1 MVVHWGT
8 RVAAALSALMLGAVP
23 VWAQAPPPPDPID
36 LIATLNAVCTA
47 SQGDRA
53 KAATFATEAGF
64 SPVPASLLPHM
75 RNSSETTG
83 FMKSS
88 ATDVAFV
95 MTGKI
100 TRTIGRKTVVIE
112 FCGVSAR
119 PTDHRALERR
129 LRDLMDFAPV
139 RGGGFQAYAWLQT
152 PEGRAPARDLG
163 DAQFVAMAETGQMR
177 MLGIDR
183 TGRGSTLIYF
193 LPRLD

>member
-1 MVVHWGT
+1 MIARWDL
-8 RVAAALSALMLGAVP
+8 RVAAALSALTLAVGP
-23 VWAQAPPPPDPID
+23 VRAQSGTPPEPID

-53 KAATFATEAGF
+53 KAAALATEAGF
-64 SPVPASLLPHM
+64 SPVPASMLPRM

-129 LRDLMDFAPV
+129 LRDLMNFPPV
-139 RGGGFQAYAWLQT
+139 RGGGFEAYAWLQT

-183 TGRGSTLIYF
+183 SSPGSTLIYF